1 MHPRPILQLSV
12 LLLVMI
18 AAIMVI
24 LASSRENVPNE
35 DAAREDKDK
44 PSIQLKVN
52 EEFMMWESM
61 GKTILT
67 SGFIN

>member
-18 AAIMVI
+18 GAILVI
-24 LASSRENVPNE
+24 MASSRGNVPAE
-35 DAAREDKDK
+35 DAAREDKDE

>member
-12 LLLVMI
+12 LFLVVI